1 MSSILPV
8 VVPKTEREKEEE
20 NREGLRVVSK
30 IRIEEEQQEIVDSQ
44 VGQSSDVGDLGDQV
58 DRCDK
63 VEHSDTDGNS
73 RVGGNVEA
81 VVDVTT
87 DGEQPN
93 DDGLGDEKFVQ
104 GIGRT
109 QSTAMS
115 RTVELSPVSVSAR
128 GHSHM
133 TSALGGVG
141 GPQKADESNKIS

>member
-8 VVPKTEREKEEE
+8 VVPKTEREEKGK
-20 NREGLRVVSK
+20 RER
-30 IRIEEEQQEIVDSQ
+30 QIVDGEVDQREEKEICDQ
-44 VGQSSDVGDLGDQV
+44 VGHLVEACDQVGHLVEAGDQV
-58 DRCDK
+58 GHCDQ
-63 VEHSDTDGNS
+63 VGEHGDQGGES
-73 RVGGNVEA
+73 RVGG
-81 VVDVTT
+81 VVAASS
-87 DGEQPN
+87 E
-93 DDGLGDEKFVQ
+93 EKFVQ

-115 RTVELSPVSVSAR
+115 RTVELSPVSAR